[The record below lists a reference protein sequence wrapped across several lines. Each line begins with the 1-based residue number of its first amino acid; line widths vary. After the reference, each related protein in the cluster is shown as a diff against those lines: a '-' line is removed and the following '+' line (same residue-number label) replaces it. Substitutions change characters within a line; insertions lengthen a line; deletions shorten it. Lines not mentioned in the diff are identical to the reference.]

1 LGKTELDSAQ
11 LSKRTG
17 RLKVKLNNDRV
28 QIKGKAITIF
38 EAKLKI

>member
-1 LGKTELDSAQ
+1 
-11 LSKRTG
+11 
-17 RLKVKLNNDRV
+17 VKLNNDRV